1 MKPGIWG
8 GGSENAFFINDVNPD
23 NSYLELMY
31 SKMYFLINN
40 ANHVITKTELLNTED
55 SRKEEII
62 AEAKFLR
69 AQAHFYL
76 LRLFGEFFDTNSTF
90 GIVLKTMPI
99 SNADAQPRA
108 SVAETYELILED
120 LDYAISHAP
129 DFSSTFYVSK
139 IAAKALKS
147 KVALYQKD
155 YSTAASL
162 AREVLDSDERELEE
176 SYADIFTKKVV
187 SPNEVIFQTPFDN
200 LNNRNN
206 KAFMLRVY
214 FELSDEYVALMEN
227 DARYGAAVAVTSAGS
242 IRNNKFNGATYNGV
256 PLTADTEYFLRLD
269 EIYLIYAEA
278 ILRAETDVEAS
289 RSALNVIRERS
300 VNPLVTT
307 AVPSELLEAIRIE
320 KILELGAESGEEW
333 FDLVRFHK
341 EGDININ
348 DFKELSSETRL
359 ILPLPIQTVELSNNV
374 VKQNSGY

>member
-1 MKPGIWG
+1 MPSVTSLMGTTMKPGIWG

-256 PLTADTEYFLRLD
+256 PLTADTEYFLRL
-269 EIYLIYAEA
+269 
-278 ILRAETDVEAS
+278 
-289 RSALNVIRERS
+289 
-300 VNPLVTT
+300 
-307 AVPSELLEAIRIE
+307 E
-320 KILELGAESGEEW
+320 KFTLYML
-333 FDLVRFHK
+333 K
-341 EGDININ
+341 
-348 DFKELSSETRL
+348 
-359 ILPLPIQTVELSNNV
+359 P
-374 VKQNSGY
+374 Y

>member
-1 MKPGIWG
+1 MQK
-8 GGSENAFFINDVNPD
+8 
-23 NSYLELMY
+23 L
-31 SKMYFLINN
+31 
-40 ANHVITKTELLNTED
+40 
-55 SRKEEII
+55 
-62 AEAKFLR
+62 KFLR

-214 FELSDEYVALMEN
+214 LNCLMN
-227 DARYGAAVAVTSAGS
+227 M
-242 IRNNKFNGATYNGV
+242 
-256 PLTADTEYFLRLD
+256 
-269 EIYLIYAEA
+269 
-278 ILRAETDVEAS
+278 
-289 RSALNVIRERS
+289 
-300 VNPLVTT
+300 
-307 AVPSELLEAIRIE
+307 
-320 KILELGAESGEEW
+320 
-333 FDLVRFHK
+333 
-341 EGDININ
+341 
-348 DFKELSSETRL
+348 
-359 ILPLPIQTVELSNNV
+359 
-374 VKQNSGY
+374 